1 MTGIQLN
8 IIKMKNS
15 EIVELSTEDLVA
27 RIAEEKAALTKLK
40 FAHAVSA
47 IENPNRIKYTRKTI
61 ARLLTELT
69 KRKHAEKAAHAAN
82 ETAPEA

>member
-1 MTGIQLN
+1 
-8 IIKMKNS
+8 MKNS
-15 EIVELSTEDLVA
+15 EIVELSTGDLVA

-47 IENPNRIKYTRKTI
+47 IENPNRIKQTRKTI

-69 KRKHAEKAAHAAN
+69 KRKQAEKAAGVAN
-82 ETAPEA
+82 ETAAEA